1 MDIEYITKE
10 LNKKFAAPLKE
21 YYPRRVVF
29 WYDPDKEFA
38 EDVQELVLDN
48 AKVFALTGSNGFEA
62 KLTLH
67 SDAASNYLL
76 YCPLAY
82 KNIADNWLLD
92 VELYSEEFRA
102 DVVSLWMEELHIPGE
117 ENLRKHVQQ
126 NKKFFNAKERRNK
139 FAALIPDVTTSK
151 QIYLGIMAVLTGSK
165 EATLQEIVKT
175 ILCDNLDNEIN
186 AAYQAL
192 VNYGCQGALHRMV
205 ATDIGYSE
213 GDDFSIKELA
223 RHIIVSALAKTVR
236 EEALTGLN
244 AYFAGTKQAFCYDL
258 VAEWMR
264 SDKAAQYYDVSQT
277 IERDL
282 DLQKLLGSMAKEEIL
297 HVDCLPCIN
306 ECVLKQMLDDV
317 AHNIIDV
324 KGIEQAVDARKPLLW
339 YSLYDYF
346 YEALLAVAQMQDFYL
361 QHGAGFHMTDPVE
374 IWQSYCDDFY
384 KMDSYYMSFYQQYRN
399 VKQSTYNE
407 LDDLF
412 KQAAEVV
419 DNLYNNWYLANLTQ
433 NWTNAAGKQLA
444 ETGYIEGIEQ
454 QTDFY
459 EKHVAQATSRTFVII
474 SDAMRYEVAASLS
487 RELEQEMQG
496 SVSLTA
502 CQGIFPTV
510 THFGMAALLPHK
522 ELSVEAG
529 EKQVAVMADGMSTS
543 ADYRQ
548 KVLQAYNPNSVA
560 IPAKKLLEEKREQ
573 RKARVKGMDAVYI
586 YHDVIDSNS
595 HNDNP
600 DTCAACR
607 TTINEIKNIMRIIV
621 NDFGGSHII
630 VTADHGFLYTHREL
644 TESNKTDVKDFREQ
658 AVEMGRRHVILA
670 SGVTP
675 EYLLPVKLVA
685 GDGKLRGFAARESIR
700 LKSSGKSTKFVH
712 GGVSLQE
719 MAVPIID
726 FAYYRNSSVGYK
738 QNKDKFDAKPVALG
752 CNFTG
757 NTINNPVFSLSFY
770 QKEPVALN
778 RLATNYKLYFTNI
791 AGKPI
796 CQPCIIVA
804 DKISANEQERIF
816 KVHFSL
822 HNQPYDKKEKYYL
835 IIEAANGSIY
845 KQIEFTID
853 IAFDF

>member
-1 MDIEYITKE
+1 MDVEYITKE
-10 LNKKFAAPLKE
+10 LNKKFAAQLKE
-21 YYPRRVVF
+21 YYYRRVIF
-29 WYDPDKEFA
+29 WYDPDKEFSD
-38 EDVQELVLDN
+38 DVQELVLDN
-48 AKVFALTGSNGFEA
+48 AKIFVLTGSNSFEA
-62 KLTLH
+62 KLLLH
-67 SDAASNYLL
+67 RDATSNYLL
-76 YCPLAY
+76 YCPLVY
-82 KNIADNWLLD
+82 KNIEDNWLLD

-102 DVVSLWMEELHIPGE
+102 DVVSLWMEELRIPSE

-139 FAALIPDVTTSK
+139 FAALIPSVTTSK

-192 VNYGCQGALHRMV
+192 VNYGCQGVLHRMV
-205 ATDIGYSE
+205 AMDIGYSE
-213 GDDFSIKELA
+213 GEDFSIKELA
-223 RHIIVSALAKTVR
+223 RHIIVSALAKIVR
-236 EEALTGLN
+236 EEALAGLD

-264 SDKAAQYYDVSQT
+264 SDKAAQYYDVAQT

-306 ECVLKQMLDDV
+306 ECVLKQMLGDV

-346 YEALLAVAQMQDFYL
+346 YEALLAVAQMQSFYL
-361 QHGAGFHMTDPVE
+361 QHGAGFHLTDPVE
-374 IWQSYCDDFY
+374 IWHSYCDDFY
-384 KMDSYYMSFYQQYRN
+384 KMDGYYMSFYKQYN
-399 VKQSTYNE
+399 NIKQSTHNE

-419 DNLYNNWYLANLTQ
+419 DNLYNNWFLANLTQ

-444 ETGYIEGIEQ
+444 EAGYIEGVEQ

-459 EKHVAQATSRTFVII
+459 DKHVACAANRTFVII
-474 SDAMRYEVAASLS
+474 SDALRYEVAASLS

-496 SVSLTA
+496 SVNLTA

-522 ELSVEAG
+522 KLSIEAG
-529 EKQVAVMADGMSTS
+529 EKLVAVLADGMSTN

-548 KVLQAYNPNSVA
+548 KVLQAYNQNSVSV
-560 IPAKKLLEEKREQ
+560 PAKKLLEEKREQ
-573 RKARVKGMDAVYI
+573 RKARVKGMDVVYI
-586 YHDVIDSNS
+586 YHDIIDSNS

-600 DTCAACR
+600 DTCAACQNA
-607 TTINEIKNIMRIIV
+607 ISEIKNIVRVIV
-621 NDFGGSHII
+621 NDFGGAHVII
-630 VTADHGFLYTHREL
+630 TADHGFLYTHREL
-644 TESNKTDVKDFREQ
+644 TESNKTDVKDFRDH
-658 AVEMGRRHVILA
+658 AVEMGRRHVILSA
-670 SGVTP
+670 NITP

-685 GDGKLRGFAARESIR
+685 GNEGLQGFAARESIR

-712 GGVSLQE
+712 GGISLQE
-719 MAVPIID
+719 FVVPIID
-726 FAYYRNSSVGYK
+726 FAYYRNSSLGYK
-738 QNKDKFDAKPVALG
+738 QNKAKFETKPVDLG

-770 QKEPVALN
+770 QKEPVTLN
-778 RLATNYKLYFTNI
+778 RLATTYKLYFTNI

-796 CQPCIIVA
+796 CQPCVIIA

-822 HNQPYDKKEKYYL
+822 HNQAYNNKEKYYL
-835 IIEAANGSIY
+835 IIEMADGSIY
-845 KQIEFTID
+845 KKIEFNID

>member
-48 AKVFALTGSNGFEA
+48 AKVFALTGSNSFEA

-67 SDAASNYLL
+67 NDATSNYLL

-139 FAALIPDVTTSK
+139 FAALIPSVTTSK

-264 SDKAAQYYDVSQT
+264 SDKAAQYYDVAQT

-306 ECVLKQMLDDV
+306 ECVLKQMLGDV

-324 KGIEQAVDARKPLLW
+324 KGIEQAVDARKPL
-339 YSLYDYF
+339 
-346 YEALLAVAQMQDFYL
+346 
-361 QHGAGFHMTDPVE
+361 
-374 IWQSYCDDFY
+374 
-384 KMDSYYMSFYQQYRN
+384 
-399 VKQSTYNE
+399 
-407 LDDLF
+407 
-412 KQAAEVV
+412 
-419 DNLYNNWYLANLTQ
+419 
-433 NWTNAAGKQLA
+433 
-444 ETGYIEGIEQ
+444 
-454 QTDFY
+454 
-459 EKHVAQATSRTFVII
+459 
-474 SDAMRYEVAASLS
+474 
-487 RELEQEMQG
+487 
-496 SVSLTA
+496 
-502 CQGIFPTV
+502 
-510 THFGMAALLPHK
+510 
-522 ELSVEAG
+522 
-529 EKQVAVMADGMSTS
+529 
-543 ADYRQ
+543 
-548 KVLQAYNPNSVA
+548 
-560 IPAKKLLEEKREQ
+560 
-573 RKARVKGMDAVYI
+573 
-586 YHDVIDSNS
+586 
-595 HNDNP
+595 
-600 DTCAACR
+600 
-607 TTINEIKNIMRIIV
+607 
-621 NDFGGSHII
+621 
-630 VTADHGFLYTHREL
+630 
-644 TESNKTDVKDFREQ
+644 
-658 AVEMGRRHVILA
+658 
-670 SGVTP
+670 
-675 EYLLPVKLVA
+675 
-685 GDGKLRGFAARESIR
+685 
-700 LKSSGKSTKFVH
+700 
-712 GGVSLQE
+712 
-719 MAVPIID
+719 
-726 FAYYRNSSVGYK
+726 
-738 QNKDKFDAKPVALG
+738 
-752 CNFTG
+752 
-757 NTINNPVFSLSFY
+757 
-770 QKEPVALN
+770 
-778 RLATNYKLYFTNI
+778 
-791 AGKPI
+791 
-796 CQPCIIVA
+796 
-804 DKISANEQERIF
+804 
-816 KVHFSL
+816 
-822 HNQPYDKKEKYYL
+822 
-835 IIEAANGSIY
+835 
-845 KQIEFTID
+845 
-853 IAFDF
+853 

>member
-48 AKVFALTGSNGFEA
+48 AKVFALTGSNSFEA

-236 EEALTGLN
+236 EEALAGLN
-244 AYFAGTKQAFCYDL
+244 VYFAGTKQAFCYDL

-264 SDKAAQYYDVSQT
+264 SDKAAQYYDVAQT

-306 ECVLKQMLDDV
+306 ECILKQMLGDV

-361 QHGAGFHMTDPVE
+361 QHGAGFHMTDPTE
-374 IWQSYCDDFY
+374 IWQNYCDDFY
-384 KMDSYYMSFYQQYRN
+384 KMDSYYMSFHQQYRN

-522 ELSVEAG
+522 ELSLEAG
-529 EKQVAVMADGMSTS
+529 EKQVAVLADGMSTN

-560 IPAKKLLEEKREQ
+560 IPAKKMLEEKREQ
-573 RKARVKGMDAVYI
+573 RKARVKGMDVVYI

-670 SGVTP
+670 SGITP

-726 FAYYRNSSVGYK
+726 FVYYRNSSVGYK

-796 CQPCIIVA
+796 CQTCIIVA

-835 IIEAANGSIY
+835 IIEAADGSIY